1 MYKSDRNIGKRVFT
15 AAPWIY
21 LDRDNKI
28 TAPRGAVRAW
38 YNQAEGFVTVE
49 INIDGE
55 KMWHEIKISK

>member
-1 MYKSDRNIGKRVFT
+1 MYKSDRNIGKRVFV

-21 LDRDNKI
+21 LDRNNTI

-38 YNQAEGFVTVE
+38 YNQKAGIVTVE

-55 KMWHEIKISK
+55 KCWEEIKIS

>member
-1 MYKSDRNIGKRVFT
+1 MLEKRVYV
-15 AAPWIY
+15 AGEWIY

-38 YNQAEGFVTVE
+38 YNQRESVVTVE

-55 KMWHEIKISK
+55 VCWEEIKIS